1 MCPRTTRRQTLEF
14 GGQTL
19 EFGGQTLEF
28 GGQTSEFSGQ
38 AECRR
43 LVGNDCR
50 WYVSQNNTQTDSR
63 VWWTDSRVWW
73 TDSRVWWTSSVQ
85 KVDGWWLFLCV
96 QSWYL
101 LLVALSLIARTYA
114 DVWMIQNGTAIE
126 RWGEVCVI
134 VCVNINVCVWMH
146 TCVCLYICGV
156 CVCACV
162 HVCVC
167 ARACVRVC
175 VCVCVC
181 VSLNMFVLCVC
192 WGMGSR
198 FWTCCSNSNYDANGD
213 DAIFF
218 QQCHHWERLCSVQES
233 PLQVHLRH
241 ACSECLTLSCPFGWW
256 GEGGRE
262 ALSLQW

>member
-1 MCPRTTRRQTLEF
+1 MYPRTTHR
-14 GGQTL
+14 QTL

-38 AECRR
+38 AVCRR

-50 WYVSQNNTQTDSR
+50 WYVSQNNMQ
-63 VWWTDSRVWW
+63 

-146 TCVCLYICGV
+146 TCVCLCVYMWCV
-156 CVCACV
+156 CMCVCACV
-162 HVCVC
+162 CV
-167 ARACVRVC
+167 CVRVRTC

-181 VSLNMFVLCVC
+181 VSLNLFVLCVC

-198 FWTCCSNSNYDANGD
+198 FWTRCSNSNYDANGD

-233 PLQVHLRH
+233 PLQVHLCH
-241 ACSECLTLSCPFGWW
+241 ACSECLTLLCPFG
-256 GEGGRE
+256 GGGGEREGGPLFAVVAMLLFRHT
-262 ALSLQW
+262 